1 MIIYSFPGIQ
11 VSTAGLATELEQQAQ
26 TTELQ
31 GINTELNT
39 QTTALNDLNTELDA
53 QTALLTTVD
62 ADTGNIAT
70 STASIDS
77 KTPAL
82 GQALAAAS
90 VPVVLT
96 AAQVSTLTPQ
106 TDALT
111 DTQLRASALPVS
123 AASLPLPTGAA
134 TESTLSTLS
143 GKVPANLTVT
153 SNRLVVDGS
162 GVTQP
167 VSGTVTANAGSG
179 TFATSATQ
187 SGTWTVQPGNTA
199 NTTAWLVSQNGRSS
213 ANTPVVNDYSS
224 TPVTSAAYVQLVAS
238 TTSTT
243 SRIEIFDSSGV
254 ALYLA
259 TGASSSET
267 NQLIIFPG
275 GNGPVDF
282 AIPAGTRVSIKAVST
297 SATAGNICVNF
308 YT

>member
-1 MIIYSFPGIQ
+1 MVIYSFPGIQ

-31 GINTELNT
+31 DINTELNT

-96 AAQVSTLTPQ
+96 AAQISTLTPQ

-111 DTQLRASALPVS
+111 DTQLRASAVPVS
-123 AASLPLPTGAA
+123 AASLPLPAGAA
-134 TESTLSTLS
+134 TESSVSAINTKIPS
-143 GKVPANLTVT
+143 GITVT

-162 GVTQP
+162 AVTQP

-179 TFATSATQ
+179 TFNTTASQ

-199 NTTAWLVSQNGRSS
+199 NTTAWLVQDDKSSTATLSNISSS
-213 ANTPVVNDYSS
+213 ASSVTLQASNNARKGWVIHNDSTSILYIKFGSS
-224 TPVTSAAYVQLVAS
+224 AS
-238 TTSTT
+238 TTSYTVKLAADGYYELPVT
-243 SRIEIFDSSGV
+243 SVYTGIITGIWSS
-254 ALYLA
+254 A
-259 TGASSSET
+259 
-267 NQLIIFPG
+267 N
-275 GNGPVDF
+275 GN
-282 AIPAGTRVSIKAVST
+282 ARVT
-297 SATAGNICVNF
+297 ELT
-308 YT
+308 